1 MNKLMSFFLCV
12 FVLIQAFIFSGC
24 STQTLLLEKPPSV
37 VAVPM
42 SLYVN
47 ENIDLVIRDLRKNK
61 RFSDTLRFK
70 MRELIRET
78 FPLAKVDFVDGL
90 KPLDKNIRLF
100 NEDSDD
106 FEGREGSIRVEIDIR
121 KYGIRLGLVNEG
133 NSVTEIELKVLNYKN
148 KSSFTKRITK
158 VVQGASLVYGYKDS
172 LLNSYKQVV
181 GSMISHL
188 SSFAK
193 GNLGEINQSVGLRRG
208 ASKDLEKM
216 VESYSP
222 KNIDSK
228 KWLVIISIENYLATE
243 KVKFSNRS
251 GEIFKRAAQK
261 IFGISD
267 RNTYYLDDNKATSG
281 LITDTLDLIARNV
294 EKGDTIYFYY
304 SGHGIPDLKTGEPYL
319 LPKDKRVEF
328 VSKVKSLSLE
338 NIYKK
343 LSKSK
348 ASKVIAFVDAC
359 FSGKTD
365 NKLLF
370 KGVAPGLIKAKN
382 LKVKGS
388 KLTVITAGKSS
399 QFSNSYDAKEYRLF
413 TYYLVRGLL
422 KYNKKGLKKIYRYIK
437 NGVKKVSWKK
447 GDSYLQEPQLFGN
460 KNVSFR

>member
-1 MNKLMSFFLCV
+1 
-12 FVLIQAFIFSGC
+12 
-24 STQTLLLEKPPSV
+24 
-37 VAVPM
+37 
-42 SLYVN
+42 
-47 ENIDLVIRDLRKNK
+47 
-61 RFSDTLRFK
+61 
-70 MRELIRET
+70 
-78 FPLAKVDFVDGL
+78 
-90 KPLDKNIRLF
+90 
-100 NEDSDD
+100 
-106 FEGREGSIRVEIDIR
+106 
-121 KYGIRLGLVNEG
+121 
-133 NSVTEIELKVLNYKN
+133 
-148 KSSFTKRITK
+148 
-158 VVQGASLVYGYKDS
+158 
-172 LLNSYKQVV
+172 
-181 GSMISHL
+181 MISHL